1 MPRSF
6 ATIGP
11 KSSHG
16 SRTRRS
22 PWASATSRR
31 GRWSA
36 PRTTQMSRSLP
47 RVRASWLG
55 SVSYRQAWDLQAGL
69 VRELREGGDEDSLL
83 LLEHP
88 HVFTMGKAGA
98 PEHVLWDDAE
108 RTRRQVEG
116 VGSDRGGAAAHP
128 RPGQLGRY

>member
-11 KSSHG
+11 RSSHG

-31 GRWSA
+31 GHWSA

-55 SVSYRQAWDLQAGL
+55 SVPYRQAWDLQAGL
-69 VRELREGGDEDSLL
+69 LRELREGGGEDTLL

-88 HVFTMGKAGA
+88 HVFMMGNADA
-98 PEHVLWDDAE
+98 PELVLWNEAE
-108 RTRRQVEG
+108 AEHR
-116 VGSDRGGAAAHP
+116 
-128 RPGQLGRY
+128 

>member
-6 ATIGP
+6 ATTGR

-36 PRTTQMSRSLP
+36 PRTTQMSRSL
-47 RVRASWLG
+47 RRLRASWLG
-55 SVSYRQAWDLQAGL
+55 SVPYRMAWDLQAGL
-69 VRELREGGDEDSLL
+69 VRELREGGGEDTLL

-88 HVFTMGKAGA
+88 HVFTMGKAAA
-98 PEHVLWDDAE
+98 PEHILWDDAE
-108 RTRRQVEG
+108 RTRRRGEG
-116 VGSDRGGAAAHP
+116 GWA
-128 RPGQLGRY
+128 

>member
-6 ATIGP
+6 ATTGP

-55 SVSYRQAWDLQAGL
+55 SVPYRQAWGLPAGL
-69 VRELREGGDEDSLL
+69 GRELRGGGGEDTAL

-88 HVFTMGKAGA
+88 HAVTLGKAA
-98 PEHVLWDDAE
+98 PPEHVPWDDA
-108 RTRRQVEG
+108 Q
-116 VGSDRGGAAAHP
+116 
-128 RPGQLGRY
+128 